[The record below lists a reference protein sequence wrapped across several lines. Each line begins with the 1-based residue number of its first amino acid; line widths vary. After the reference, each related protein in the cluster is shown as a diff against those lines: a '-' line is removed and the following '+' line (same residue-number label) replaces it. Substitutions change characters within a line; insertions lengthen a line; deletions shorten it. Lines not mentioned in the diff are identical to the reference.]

1 MAKKLL
7 FNEEART
14 ALLSGVQQLADAVES
29 TLGPRGRTVVIDKK
43 FGSPHITKD
52 GVTVAKE
59 IELEDAIENAGAQ
72 MVKEA
77 AQKTNDM
84 AGDGTTTATVLARA
98 ILTEGYKKIANGANP
113 IELKRGID
121 KTVTKIT
128 EYLEDLSNPVTD
140 NAEIAQIG
148 TISANN
154 DSSIGA
160 IIAKAMEKVGQDG
173 VITVEEGKTSETT
186 LEVVEGMQFDRGYLS
201 PYFVTDANKME
212 AVLSNMKI
220 LMVDGQVSNMKQLLP
235 ILEKIAQQ
243 GSELLIIADDINGEA
258 LSTLVV
264 NKVRG
269 SLKVCAVKAPGFG
282 EKRKEVLEDIA
293 SITGAFVISETKGHK
308 LEKATLEQLGSAE
321 KIVINKDTTT
331 IVNGFGDAEYVQE
344 RIESIKNQIEASIS
358 DYETEK
364 LRERLAKLS
373 GGVAVIKIG
382 AGSEV
387 EMKEKKDRVDD
398 ALNATKA
405 AVEEGIIP
413 GGGVALRRF
422 EGDMG
427 IDYENEDQ
435 MIGGDI
441 IIKACNAPFNTIMK
455 NAGLN
460 AEVIYSR
467 LNGAGSYTDGYCART
482 EKVVNMIDAGII
494 DPVKVTRIALEKASS
509 VAGTMLT
516 TECVMIDIKEDNPAP
531 QLDPSMMGMN

>member
-1 MAKKLL
+1 M
-7 FNEEART
+7 
-14 ALLSGVQQLADAVES
+14 
-29 TLGPRGRTVVIDKK
+29 
-43 FGSPHITKD
+43 
-52 GVTVAKE
+52 
-59 IELEDAIENAGAQ
+59 
-72 MVKEA
+72 
-77 AQKTNDM
+77 
-84 AGDGTTTATVLARA
+84 
-98 ILTEGYKKIANGANP
+98 
-113 IELKRGID
+113 KRGIE
-121 KTVTKIT
+121 KTVAKIT
-128 EYLEDLSNPVTD
+128 EYLEDLSEPITD

-154 DSSIGA
+154 DTSIGA
-160 IIAKAMEKVGQDG
+160 IIASAMDKVGQDG

-220 LMVDGQVSNMKQLLP
+220 LIVDGQVSNMKELLP

-243 GSELLIIADDINGEA
+243 GSEILIIADDVNGEA

-293 SITGAFVISETKGHK
+293 AITGAFVISETKGHK
-308 LEKATLEQLGSAE
+308 LENATLEQLGSAE
-321 KIVINKDTTT
+321 KIVISKDTTT

-344 RIESIKNQIEASIS
+344 RIESIKNQIETSIS

-422 EGDMG
+422 D
-427 IDYENEDQ
+427 DTNVSYENEDQ
-435 MIGGDI
+435 SIGGDI
-441 IIKACNAPFNTIMK
+441 LIKACHAPFNTIMK

-460 AEVIYSR
+460 ADVIWNKI
-467 LNGAGSYTDGYCART
+467 LGGTGNHIKPEHGYDART
-482 EKVVNMIDAGII
+482 DEVVDMIETGII
-494 DPVKVTRIALEKASS
+494 DPVKVTRIALEKAAS

-516 TECVMIDIKEDNPAP
+516 TECVMIDIKEDKPAP
-531 QLDPSMMGMN
+531 QLDPAMMGM